1 MYHTLLH
8 HTKLKPY
15 HIFLNKS
22 RVRKLEANH
31 RLSIKGLKY
40 YYLNL
45 KKDQANIHKKRRP

>member
-15 HIFLNKS
+15 HTFLNKS